1 MSFKSIMI
9 AAVLTGGFSIG
20 TLSIGGQPSCNLDSQ
35 TYIAQQESEQKV
47 QDNCNIKKWEV
58 INLNKI
64 QNFEKF
70 FQELNNLLGNQQ
82 NNCPE
87 INKPETNKPETNKPE
102 TNKPETNK
110 PETNKPETNVEISKV
125 IEEVA
130 KLVNQERKKAGL
142 PSLTLNVKACNAATI
157 RAKETQQSFSHTR
170 PNGKNFSTALKE
182 ANISFSG
189 AGENIAWGQK
199 TAQAVMKD
207 WMNSPGHRANILNA
221 KYTQIGIGYVLNDS
235 GIPYWTQL
243 FFYE

>member
-102 TNKPETNK
+102 TN
-110 PETNKPETNVEISKV
+110 VEISEV